1 MIFFKPNGTNVNIVR
16 RASKDKLFIR
26 TYERGVEEETL
37 SCGTGALATAII
49 AQEKNIC
56 NFPVKVIPKSNDC
69 LIVDKIEDQI
79 TLEGSVFFDYEG
91 IWKNGNWYKSW
102 VK

>member
-1 MIFFKPNGTNVNIVR
+1 MFTSTVRLQYKFRVVKDTNDICIPLTVVQ
-16 RASKDKLFIR
+16 
-26 TYERGVEEETL
+26 
-37 SCGTGALATAII
+37 ATAII

-69 LIVDKIEDQI
+69 LIVDKIEDKI

>member
-1 MIFFKPNGTNVNIVR
+1 MLWRIKIV
-16 RASKDKLFIR
+16 KLTSIKL
-26 TYERGVEEETL
+26 Y
-37 SCGTGALATAII
+37 
-49 AQEKNIC
+49 
-56 NFPVKVIPKSNDC
+56 DH
-69 LIVDKIEDQI
+69 DKIEDKI